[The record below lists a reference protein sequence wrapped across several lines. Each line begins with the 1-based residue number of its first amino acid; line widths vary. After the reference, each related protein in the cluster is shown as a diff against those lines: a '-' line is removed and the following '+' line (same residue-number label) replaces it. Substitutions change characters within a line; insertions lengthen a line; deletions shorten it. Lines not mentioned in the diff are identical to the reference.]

1 MQLAIPDVASFPLN
15 EMPTAWLYHPFLSG
29 PLLADP
35 PVTFG
40 AVASRL
46 TVTERDDVELL
57 SYVSVQVLV
66 VPAVSLEIVV
76 VPHSADDCVTPAGSQ
91 LKATVTFTLYH
102 PEEHAPPLQVTLQR
116 RGLRSGR
123 WKHENGK
130 RGQRR
135 RQNGFA
141 SYELRA
147 AVTI

>member
-102 PEEHAPPLQVTLQR
+102 PEEHAPPLQVTFSGAAFAVAAGSTR
-116 RGLRSGR
+116 TASEARDAAKMALRPT
-123 WKHENGK
+123 N
-130 RGQRR
+130 
-135 RQNGFA
+135 FA
-141 SYELRA
+141 PQ
-147 AVTI
+147 